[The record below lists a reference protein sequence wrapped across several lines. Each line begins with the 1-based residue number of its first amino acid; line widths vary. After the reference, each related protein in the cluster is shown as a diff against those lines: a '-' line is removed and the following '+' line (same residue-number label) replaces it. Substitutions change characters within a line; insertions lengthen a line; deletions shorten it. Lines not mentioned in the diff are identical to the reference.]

1 MVSMEKNERR
11 VVITGMGLVTPVG
24 TGIAKFRDNIISG
37 KSGVSRIETFDVEKI
52 ASKIAAQI
60 KDFDTTAFMD
70 AKAAKRMDRF
80 AQFAVAATVLALEDS
95 GLKITGENENDVGV
109 YIGSGIGGLA
119 TLESQHKILL
129 ERGADRVSPFLIP
142 MMICNMAAA
151 QASIISGAKG
161 PVSTAT
167 TACAA
172 SSNSIGDAFEII
184 KRGDATAMISGGSE
198 AGITPIGM
206 AGFSNMHAMST
217 RNDQPQRASRPFD
230 RDRDGFVM
238 GEGSGIL
245 ILEELDYALK
255 RGARIYA
262 EIFGYGLS
270 GEAFHMTAL
279 EESGKNVVRCIKNC
293 LKEGDI
299 GLGQV
304 DYLNAHGTSTPLND
318 IVESVAIRTC
328 FGEYADKLNISS
340 TKSMHGHCLGAAGAI
355 EAVAAILAIKNDII
369 PPTINLE
376 NQDEKC
382 DLNYTPNISVAK
394 KVNIAL
400 SNSMGFGGHNVTL
413 GFKKY
418 IS

>member
-1 MVSMEKNERR
+1 MVTMEKNERR
-11 VVITGMGLVTPVG
+11 VVITGMGVVTPVG
-24 TGIAKFRDNIISG
+24 TGIVQFWDNMISG

-60 KDFDTTAFMD
+60 KDFDSTTFMN